1 MDILNITTSIVSIL
15 GALWTLYNWNEIK
28 KAKEQI
34 FSAIKIVKY
43 SEVSNNF
50 ETTIKQIKK
59 IAFKT
64 KIPSGT
70 NIDDI
75 LNSLTNYFEKTVRT
89 SSDLEKDGFRNF
101 SEHKDELKT
110 SINNISKLDRK
121 SPNNLIEEYN
131 KVYYIII
138 EMDKEIDNYR
148 KKLVQK

>member
-1 MDILNITTSIVSIL
+1 MEILNVTASIVSIL
-15 GALWTLYNWNEIK
+15 GALWTLINFNKIK

-50 ETTIKQIKK
+50 ETTVNHIKK

-70 NIDDI
+70 NIEDI
-75 LNSLTNYFEKTVRT
+75 LGGLTVYFEKTVKI

-101 SEHKDELKT
+101 SEYKKELKE
-110 SINNISKLDRK
+110 SINKISKLDRK
-121 SPNNLIEEYN
+121 SPTELIEEYN
-131 KVYYIII
+131 KVYYVVI
-138 EMDKEIDNYR
+138 EIDKEIDKYKR
-148 KKLVQK
+148 KLVQK